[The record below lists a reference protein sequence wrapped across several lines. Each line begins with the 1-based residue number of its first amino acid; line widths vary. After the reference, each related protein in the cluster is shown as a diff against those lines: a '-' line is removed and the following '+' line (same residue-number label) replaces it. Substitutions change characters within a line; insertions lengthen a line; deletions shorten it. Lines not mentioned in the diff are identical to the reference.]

1 MQLALSDLNLIYAC
15 TMDKTVMIE
24 TQAREI
30 SNNDLK
36 VAFKLAHSE
45 VRQTLAWNNSPYA
58 SEQGESNF
66 LLLILYFLQQ
76 AIKLIPPQIQL
87 ASKVENK
94 KRSVATITLDKD
106 VLANIRSKAEVAINS
121 VMGNSSYGKVGII
134 MKACTF
140 NTELSIFTDRY

>member
-1 MQLALSDLNLIYAC
+1 
-15 TMDKTVMIE
+15 MIE

-45 VRQTLAWNNSPYA
+45 VRQTLACINSPYA
-58 SEQGESNF
+58 SEQGESKF
-66 LLLILYFLQQ
+66 LLILYFLQQ

-140 NTELSIFTDRY
+140 NTEISIFMDRY

>member
-15 TMDKTVMIE
+15 TMDKTIMIE

-45 VRQTLAWNNSPYA
+45 VRQTLAWINSPYA

-76 AIKLIPPQIQL
+76 AKKLIPPQIQL

-140 NTELSIFTDRY
+140 NTELSIFMDRY

>member
-1 MQLALSDLNLIYAC
+1 
-15 TMDKTVMIE
+15 MDKTVMIE

>member
-1 MQLALSDLNLIYAC
+1 
-15 TMDKTVMIE
+15 MDKTIMIE

-45 VRQTLAWNNSPYA
+45 VRQTLAWINSPYA

-76 AIKLIPPQIQL
+76 AKKLIPPQIQL

-140 NTELSIFTDRY
+140 NTELSIFMDRY